1 MNEESKYWVYGL
13 ILVFAAYI
21 VGGHTAHQVGLAP
34 GPQSSTGELNVS
46 GYPVSE
52 VSELYYVQPQDSRL
66 ERHIG
71 LYVPSADES
80 VLCTVDWRDGVKI
93 SEQAFKYVNSTRCS
107 VLDGDLSGF
116 DNESVE
122 NEVPYERLMNQTG

>member
-1 MNEESKYWVYGL
+1 MGDSFWLYGL
-13 ILVFAAYI
+13 LLVLVSYSAGLYTAPMVPI
-21 VGGHTAHQVGLAP
+21 GGDASAGQENV
-34 GPQSSTGELNVS
+34 TGVE

-52 VSELYYVQPQDSRL
+52 VSELYYVQPQDERL

-71 LYVPSADES
+71 LYVPSIDES

-116 DNESVE
+116 DNQSFE
-122 NEVPYERLMNQTG
+122 NKVPYERLMNRTKG